1 MDPNEFV
8 SSLEKIYK
16 PLKGHSFEAMYE
28 GRRDNIGPRDILV
41 VQGGPI
47 IATLYRILEEVNELQ
62 QEYNRLEGID
72 EDIERVWKG
81 ITTTY
86 GGVKLWVPICENP
99 ECGEFQ
105 VSDVEVLTDLNW
117 VKDNYV
123 ALVNITV
130 VENTEES
137 D

>member
-8 SSLEKIYK
+8 SSLEKIYM
-16 PLKGHSFEAMYE
+16 PLKGRSFKATYE

-47 IATLYRILEEVNELQ
+47 LATIHRIIDEVDELQ
-62 QEYNRLEGID
+62 QEYNQLEGTD

-99 ECGEFQ
+99 EGGEFQ

-130 VENTEES
+130 VENAEES